1 MNLKKLLFACAML
14 FVSSVHSMQLV
25 LLPKLGLY
33 ERGVQFTVEQGQV
46 YKIDVVEIK
55 YIMYL

>member
-1 MNLKKLLFACAML
+1 ML

-33 ERGVQFTVEQGQV
+33 ERGVQFTVEEGQV

-55 YIMYL
+55 YLMYL

>member
-33 ERGVQFTVEQGQV
+33 ERCVQFRVEGQV
-46 YKIDVVEIK
+46 YNIDVGPMMHT
-55 YIMYL
+55 YIQT